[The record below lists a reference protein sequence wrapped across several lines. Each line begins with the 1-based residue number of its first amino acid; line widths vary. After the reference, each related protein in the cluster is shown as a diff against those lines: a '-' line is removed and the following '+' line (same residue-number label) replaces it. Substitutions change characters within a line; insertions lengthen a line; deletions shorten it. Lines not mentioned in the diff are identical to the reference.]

1 MVFES
6 SLPVMLT
13 ALLLPIIV
21 ALILAI
27 FVVSKRHL
35 SLKATGIISSATL
48 AASFLILLFE
58 LTQAL
63 THSWQVLEPHSWILY
78 ASGPTSTVGVNFDL
92 FADWISLPLALFILL
107 ISTISSI
114 YSIKYMEGRQYPEL
128 YYLCLLFF
136 AVGMTGAALAT
147 NLIQFFIFFEGM
159 NIPALFLVAIW
170 GRKKAKIIAEKYIL
184 YMVGGAL
191 SLLAGSLWLFSYS
204 HTFDFANLSAIGVT
218 GLPRTGGATPVP
230 ASILPVIGLLMFI
243 GFAVKMGIFPF
254 HSWLPDFHG
263 EAPAPISALLSGVM
277 VKLGVYGILRV
288 IIPFFTPQIMNAQA
302 ILLGLGLF
310 SMIWGAAMA
319 LAQDDFKRLLA
330 YSTVNQM
337 GYIML
342 GLFSMTPLG
351 LAGGILHI
359 YTHGVA
365 KSSLFYSAGA
375 LEHST
380 GTRLIKK
387 LGGVATKLPITAAV
401 SLVGALSI
409 AGTPPLGGFQSEWM
423 LFTGT
428 FQAGFNYIVA
438 VGLLTTILT
447 AGYYL
452 WTIRRIFYGEESEE
466 HKQLVG
472 GSSSGDEAGEESVKS
487 FDAIHESP
495 WSMVLP
501 MFLLALAVILLGI
514 YPTFILNAIAPN
526 VQNIYFTGGP

>member
-6 SLPVMLT
+6 TTPVML
-13 ALLLPIIV
+13 AAIVLPAIV
-21 ALILAI
+21 ALFLAVLAVLRKQLGLRSTGLI
-27 FVVSKRHL
+27 STAAL
-35 SLKATGIISSATL
+35 AT
-48 AASFLILLFE
+48 SFLILIFE
-58 LTQAL
+58 ATQAA
-63 THSWQVLEPHSWILY
+63 SNGWQVLERHSWILY
-78 ASGPTSTVGVNFDL
+78 STGSTSSVGVSFDL

-107 ISTISSI
+107 ISTISSF
-114 YSIKYMEGRQYPEL
+114 YSIKYMEDRHDVEL

-136 AVGMTGAALAT
+136 AVGMTGASLTT

-159 NIPALFLVAIW
+159 NIPALFLVAFW

-191 SLLAGSLWLFSYS
+191 SLLAGSLWLFSYVQ
-204 HTFDFANLSAIGVT
+204 TFSFAEVVRRGIQSA
-218 GLPRTGGATPVP
+218 VP
-230 ASILPVIGLLMFI
+230 SSIVPWIALLMFI
-243 GFAVKMGIFPF
+243 GFAVKMGIVPF

-288 IIPFFTPQIMNAQA
+288 IIPFFTPQILTAQS
-302 ILLGLGLF
+302 ILLGLGLL
-310 SMIWGAAMA
+310 SMVWGAAMA

-337 GYIML
+337 GYILL

-380 GTRLIKK
+380 GTRLISK
-387 LGGVATKLPITAAV
+387 LGGIATKLPITAAV

-423 LFTGT
+423 LFTGA
-428 FQAGFNYIVA
+428 FQVGFNYIVA
-438 VGLLTTILT
+438 IGLLTTVLT

-452 WTIRRIFYGEESEE
+452 WTVRRVFYGEESEG
-466 HKQLVG
+466 HKQLVA
-472 GSSSGDEAGEESVKS
+472 DFVNKIEIPEEPPKS
-487 FDAIHESP
+487 WEAIHESP
-495 WSMVLP
+495 RGMVLP
-501 MFLLALAVILLGI
+501 MLFLAIASILLGI
-514 YPTFILNAIAPN
+514 YPTLILNTVAPN
-526 VQNIYFTGGP
+526 IPSIYLTGVP

>member
-1 MVFES
+1 MIFS
-6 SLPVMLT
+6 SNIPAMISAIALPV
-13 ALLLPIIV
+13 IV
-21 ALILAI
+21 AIILGILIVI
-27 FVVSKRHL
+27 KKQPG
-35 SLKATGIISSATL
+35 LKITGLISSATL
-48 AASFLILLFE
+48 AVSFIILLFE
-58 LTQAL
+58 ATQAAA
-63 THSWQVLEPHSWILY
+63 HNWQVLEPHSWILY
-78 ASGPTSTVGVNFDL
+78 NSNAASTVGVSFDL
-92 FADWISLPLALFILL
+92 FADWIGLPLALFILL

-114 YSIKYMEGRQYPEL
+114 YSIKYMEGKHNVEL

-170 GRKKAKIIAEKYIL
+170 GRKKAKIIAQKYIL

-191 SLLAGSLWLFSYS
+191 SLLAGSLWLFSYTGS
-204 HTFDFANLSAIGVT
+204 FSFFTLSGV
-218 GLPRTGGATPVP
+218 GSRLSVSVVP
-230 ASILPVIGLLMFI
+230 WIALLMFI

-288 IIPFFTPQIMNAQA
+288 MIPFFTPQILNAQA

-380 GTRLIKK
+380 GTRLISK
-387 LGGVATKLPITAAV
+387 LGGVATKLPITAAI
-401 SLVGALSI
+401 SLIGALSI

-438 VGLLTTILT
+438 AGLLTTILT

-452 WTIRRIFYGEESEE
+452 WTVRRVFFGEESEG
-466 HKQLVG
+466 HKQLVA
-472 GSSSGDEAGEESVKS
+472 GSGTVAENGEEPVKGW
-487 FDAIHESP
+487 DAIHESP
-495 WSMVLP
+495 WGMVLP
-501 MFLLALAVILLGI
+501 MLILSLAVILLGI
-514 YPTFILNAIAPN
+514 YPTAILNAVAPN
-526 VQNIYFTGGP
+526 IQNIYFTGGP

>member
-1 MVFES
+1 MVFS
-6 SLPVMLT
+6 STIPAMIA
-13 ALLLPIIV
+13 ALLLTPIV
-21 ALILAI
+21 ALILGILII
-27 FVVSKRHL
+27 FKKRL
-35 SLKATGIISSATL
+35 GLRTTGLISSATL

-58 LTQAL
+58 VSQAA
-63 THSWQVLEPHSWILY
+63 THNWQVLEPHSWILY
-78 ASGPTSTVGVNFDL
+78 ASGPSSTVGVSFDL

-114 YSIKYMEGRQYPEL
+114 YSIKYMEGKPNPEL

-191 SLLAGSLWLFSYS
+191 CLLAGSLWLYSYA
-204 HTFDFANLSAIGVT
+204 HTFSFFTLSGVSSR
-218 GLPRTGGATPVP
+218 LNVP
-230 ASILPVIGLLMFI
+230 AVPWIALLMFI

-288 IIPFFTPQIMNAQA
+288 IIPFFTPQILSAQA
-302 ILLGLGLF
+302 ILLGLALF

-351 LAGGILHI
+351 LAGGILHV

-365 KSSLFYSAGA
+365 KSSLFYSAGSI
-375 LEHST
+375 EHST
-380 GTRLIKK
+380 GTRIINK
-387 LGGVATKLPITAAV
+387 LGGIATKLPVTAAV
-401 SLVGALSI
+401 SLIGALSI

-438 VGLLTTILT
+438 IGLLTTILT

-452 WTIRRIFYGEESEE
+452 WTIRRMFFGEESEG
-466 HKQLVG
+466 HKLLVT
-472 GSSSGDEAGEESVKS
+472 SSEVDVDAGEEPVKS
-487 FDAIHESP
+487 WDIIHESP
-495 WSMVLP
+495 RGMILP
-501 MFLLALAVILLGI
+501 MLFLALFAILLGI
-514 YPTFILNAIAPN
+514 YPTFILNAVAPN
-526 VQNIYFTGGP
+526 VQNIYFTGAP

>member
-1 MVFES
+1 MAFES
-6 SLPVMLT
+6 TLPAMIA
-13 ALLLPIIV
+13 ALLLPVLV

-27 FVVSKRHL
+27 FIVSRKQIGIRT
-35 SLKATGIISSATL
+35 AGIISSVTL
-48 AASFLILLFE
+48 AVSFFILLFE
-58 LTQAL
+58 VIQAA
-63 THSWQVLEPHSWILY
+63 THGWQVLEPHSWILY
-78 ASGPTSTVGVNFDL
+78 ATGPTATVGVSFDL

-114 YSIKYMEGRQYPEL
+114 YSIKYMEGRQNPEL

-159 NIPALFLVAIW
+159 NIPALFLVALW

-191 SLLAGSLWLFSYS
+191 CLLAGSLWLFSYTG
-204 HTFDFANLSAIGVT
+204 TFSFSSLSGV
-218 GLPRTGGATPVP
+218 GSRLN
-230 ASILPVIGLLMFI
+230 IPVIPWIALLMFI

-288 IIPFFTPQIMNAQA
+288 IIPFFTPQIMNAQL

-351 LAGGILHI
+351 VAGGILHI

-387 LGGVATKLPITAAV
+387 LGGIATKLPITAAV
-401 SLVGALSI
+401 CLVGALSI

-428 FQAGFNYIVA
+428 FLAGFNYIVLI
-438 VGLLTTILT
+438 GLITTILT

-452 WTIRRIFYGEESEE
+452 WTIRRIFFGEESEG
-466 HKQLVG
+466 HKELVA
-472 GSSSGDEAGEESVKS
+472 GSGSEAELGEEPVKS
-487 FDAIHESP
+487 IDAVHESP
-495 WSMVLP
+495 WGMVLP
-501 MFLLALAVILLGI
+501 MLFLALAAILLGI
-514 YPTFILNAIAPN
+514 YPTFILNAVAPN
-526 VQNIYFTGGP
+526 IQNIYLTGVP